1 MSYIASL
8 SRIGGVAFGVLGF
21 TTLLFAAEPDDGLA
35 KKMLPIYV
43 KEAEMYSLAVET
55 APKRE
60 LELKKEPVFEW
71 ANPARNN
78 GQQGVLFLWLRE
90 GRPAA
95 LICTFSY
102 PHAKLPGRVVTHELH
117 ALDNEKLLVTR
128 DALNEWKP
136 EVGLARK
143 ELADAPAPAATPAG
157 RLLQMRKLAQEFSGH
172 EIDAEGKRWDMRL
185 LPAPLYKYPTA
196 KTGVLDGAL
205 FALVSN
211 AGTDP
216 EVLLLVEARE
226 VEGKLRWEYACG
238 RFSDWELHVQRK
250 ETEVFSSLRSEANPF
265 AFGPQQLY
273 RIYADKVY
281 TLEGKLLARIQQN
294 PSPPSGKHPGG
305 KLIPVED
312 K

>member
-1 MSYIASL
+1 MMHL
-8 SRIGGVAFGVLGF
+8 VPMSRIAGTIVCVMSL
-21 TTLLFAAEPDDGLA
+21 TLSLAAADGDDGLA
-35 KKMLPIYV
+35 KKMLPIYT
-43 KEAEMYSLAVET
+43 KEAEEYSLTVES
-55 APKRE
+55 APKKQ
-60 LELKKEPVFEW
+60 LELKKEPIFEW
-71 ANPARNN
+71 ANPARND
-78 GQQGVLFLWLRE
+78 QQGVLFVWLRD

-95 LICTFSY
+95 VVCTFSY

-117 ALDNEKLLVTR
+117 ALDSEKLLVKR
-128 DALNEWKP
+128 DAFNQWKP
-136 EVGLARK
+136 EAGLARK
-143 ELADAPAPAATPAG
+143 ELTDAPTPAATPAG
-157 RLLQMRKLAQEFSGH
+157 RQLQMRKLAQEFSGH
-172 EIDAEGKRWDMRL
+172 EIDGEGKRWELRL

-196 KTGVLDGAL
+196 KTGVIDGTL

-216 EVLLLVEARE
+216 EVLVLIEARE

-238 RFSDWELHVQRK
+238 RFSDMELHVQRK
-250 ETEVFSSLRSEANPF
+250 DAEVFLSVRSESNPF
-265 AFGPQQLY
+265 AFGSGHLY
-273 RIYADKVY
+273 RIYGDKVF